1 MVSYA
6 ASGSPAAPS
15 YRLLRRQPFPIY
27 RLSETFSPP
36 FSSAAL
42 DQSRRISLSDRRPL
56 PSPPAMA
63 SEKTLA
69 AKEKPG
75 LLVFNNEEE
84 LSVSLAKYAAE
95 LSEKFIHERGAF
107 TVVLSGG
114 SLIKSLRYGAQLVMN
129 TDFQG
134 LMG

>member
-1 MVSYA
+1 
-6 ASGSPAAPS
+6 
-15 YRLLRRQPFPIY
+15 
-27 RLSETFSPP
+27 
-36 FSSAAL
+36 
-42 DQSRRISLSDRRPL
+42 
-56 PSPPAMA
+56 MA

-75 LLVFNNEEE
+75 LLVFDTEEE

-95 LSEKFIHERGAF
+95 LSEKFIRERGAF